1 MRTRFLFITAAIAGV
16 VLAQACASS
25 KPAPEPKKEEAPA
38 QVEAPPPPTPQ
49 ELAGKFLEGYLAD
62 LAKAENTAA
71 LAYWTA
77 ANSGKS
83 EDFDAAAKADL
94 ALKMLH
100 SDAARYQEINKLLES
115 KERLAPATVRSLEL
129 AQLAFKGNQLPEATL
144 KAMSDAQADIEKTFN
159 TFRAE
164 LPAEKA
170 VKGKAA
176 PEPKKLTNN
185 ELLEILSK
193 EKDSKKRQAAWEA
206 GKAVGAQVAEKLVAL
221 AKVRNQAAKS
231 LGYEDYW
238 DMQVRMQEHDPKQ
251 LLALFDELEK
261 LTDEPF
267 AAMKKKLDA
276 EVGKRF
282 KVKPDQ
288 VMPWHYTN
296 PFFQDAPPM
305 EKADLDEFFKG
316 KQKEEIATIA
326 EKFYADIGLDAA
338 PISARSDF
346 YDRPGKNQ
354 HAFCITMDRKDDVR
368 MLLNVK
374 PTVDWMETM
383 LHEMGHALY
392 YTGIDQS
399 LTYNLRESAHI
410 FTTEAVAMLFGALA
424 KNPGWLKAYAS
435 ADEKK
440 LAKME
445 KDILEQRRREQ
456 LIFVRWGLVM
466 LRFEKALYANPDQDL
481 NKLWWDTAERY
492 QGLKRPANRNAP
504 DWAAKPHFTIAPVYY
519 HNYVL
524 GELFAAQLRGQFAKM
539 ANHTGPAS
547 ALSFNGRKDFG
558 DFLKQKVFKP
568 GMSEK
573 WPEFVQASTGAPL
586 SPAAFAAEV
595 K

>member
-1 MRTRFLFITAAIAGV
+1 MRSRFLFLTTLV
-16 VLAQACASS
+16 VGLSLSLSCASS
-25 KPAPEPKKEEAPA
+25 KPAPEPKKEE
-38 QVEAPPPPTPQ
+38 VKTEVAPPPPTPQ
-49 ELAGKFLEGYLAD
+49 ELATTFGKAYLD
-62 LAKAENTAA
+62 ELAKAENTSA

-77 ANSGKS
+77 ANSGKA

-100 SDAARYQEINKLLES
+100 SDAKRYQEIVKLLEA
-115 KERLAPATVRSLEL
+115 KDRLAPASVRSLEL
-129 AQLAFKGNQLPEATL
+129 ALLAFKGNQLPEATL
-144 KAMSDAQADIEKTFN
+144 KAMADAQADIEKTFN

-164 LPAEKA
+164 LPGAPAKKGAAAE
-170 VKGKAA
+170 V
-176 PEPKKLTNN
+176 KKLTNN
-185 ELLEILSK
+185 DLLDILAK

-206 GKAVGAQVAEKLVAL
+206 SKAVGAQVAEKIVAL
-221 AKVRNQAAKS
+221 AKIRNQAAKS
-231 LGYEDYW
+231 LGFEDFW
-238 DMQVRMQEHDPKQ
+238 DMQVRLQEHDPKQ
-251 LLALFDELEK
+251 VLAIFDELEK
-261 LTDEPF
+261 LTDQPF
-267 AAMKKKLDA
+267 ADMKKKLDG
-276 EVGKRF
+276 EVAKRF

-305 EKADLDEFFKG
+305 EKVDLDDFFKA
-316 KQKEEIATIA
+316 KKPEEIATIA
-326 EKFYADIGLDAA
+326 QKFYSDIGLDAA
-338 PISARSDF
+338 PIAARSDF
-346 YDRPGKNQ
+346 YERAGKNQ

-374 PTVDWMETM
+374 PTGQWMETM

-392 YTGIDQS
+392 YTGIDQT

-410 FTTEAVAMLFGALA
+410 FTTEGVAMLFGALA
-424 KNPGWLKAYAS
+424 KNPLWLKEYAGVD
-435 ADEKK
+435 AKK
-440 LAKME
+440 LAKVE

-504 DWAAKPHFTIAPVYY
+504 DWASKPHFTIAPVYY

-524 GELFAAQLRGQFAKM
+524 GELFAAQMRAELAKM
-539 ANHTGPAS
+539 ANHTGPTSTLA
-547 ALSFNGRKDFG
+547 FNGRKDFG
-558 DFLKQKVFKP
+558 DYMKAKIFKP

-573 WPEFVQASTGAPL
+573 WPDFVKAATGAPL
-586 SPAAFAAEV
+586 SPAAFGVEV